1 MSTCPSRSILLVEDD
16 DQLRRV
22 LAREFLAAGHE
33 CVSAS
38 SGERALAAWQ
48 GRAFDLLVTDIR
60 LPGLD
65 GVELAASICCSEH
78 VPVILITGY
87 RRDYARKLACL
98 AHAVIVEKPFS
109 ARKLVAL
116 VATVVAPARVAAE
129 NDVHAEQ
136 QAAERAP

>member
-16 DQLRRV
+16 EQLRRV
-22 LAREFLAAGHE
+22 LAREFRTAGHE
-33 CVSAS
+33 CVSAG

-87 RRDYARKLACL
+87 RRDFSRKLACL
-98 AHAVIVEKPFS
+98 AHAVVVEKPFPV
-109 ARKLVAL
+109 RKLVAL
-116 VATVVAPARVAAE
+116 AGKVVAPVQIAPE
-129 NDVHAEQ
+129 NGVHAEQ